1 MDKSDMDVIKQMQG
15 EIINKDIEN
24 GEIKAKLNALE
35 KHHLSIVSSGRNSRN
50 QSPFNRTI
58 NNSQYN
64 Q

>member
-1 MDKSDMDVIKQMQG
+1 MQG

-50 QSPFNRTI
+50 
-58 NNSQYN
+58 
-64 Q
+64 